1 MDIDDA
7 SPQFVETLTGLFDAY
22 YGFVG
27 AEAYVILGFVAL
39 LWLVELANMVS
50 SRSLSGS
57 LGIAPRKLR
66 GLVGIPFAPL
76 LHAGPG
82 HAFGNT
88 PPLLTLGSL
97 VAFQDD
103 GRLALVSA
111 AIILFGGAGTWLV
124 ARGDRNHVGA
134 SGLIFGYFGYILAR
148 GLYGGDSTSL
158 LIAVAVM
165 LMYGGFLFDALPKR
179 GGENTSWEGHLIGA
193 IGGILAALW
202 VSGAF

>member
-1 MDIDDA
+1 M
-7 SPQFVETLTGLFDAY
+7 
-22 YGFVG
+22 
-27 AEAYVILGFVAL
+27 
-39 LWLVELANMVS
+39 
-50 SRSLSGS
+50 
-57 LGIAPRKLR
+57 
-66 GLVGIPFAPL
+66 

-88 PPLLTLGSL
+88 PPLPDARQLGSL
-97 VAFQDD
+97 P
-103 GRLALVSA
+103 GPT
-111 AIILFGGAGTWLV
+111 GGSPSYPPPSSCSV
-124 ARGDRNHVGA
+124 AREPGSSRAATGTTVGA

-158 LIAVAVM
+158 LLAVAVM
-165 LMYGGFLFDALPKR
+165 LMYGGFLFDALPRR